1 MDVGNGRWKKGKW
14 KSRAECV
21 CACVCGMQI
30 DGAAK
35 GLRSISLRSLRMWRC
50 KVCYT
55 LSFNGQL
62 PLYVAVVGARCDG
75 NLNGAGATLFYSL
88 TWPLVEAEV

>member
-1 MDVGNGRWKKGKW
+1 MDGASSSMYV
-14 KSRAECV
+14 CV
-21 CACVCGMQI
+21 FACVCGMQI

-62 PLYVAVVGARCDG
+62 PLYARQGCQ
-75 NLNGAGATLFYSL
+75 AASQ
-88 TWPLVEAEV
+88 PAR

>member
-1 MDVGNGRWKKGKW
+1 VDVENGRWKWGNGKAGP
-14 KSRAECV
+14 SVRVCV
-21 CACVCGMQI
+21 CVCVCGMQI

-55 LSFNGQL
+55 LTFNGQL
-62 PLYVAVVGARCDG
+62 PLYVLGRGVCGGSGGV
-75 NLNGAGATLFYSL
+75 TLFYGR
-88 TWPLVEAEV
+88 TWPLVEVEV